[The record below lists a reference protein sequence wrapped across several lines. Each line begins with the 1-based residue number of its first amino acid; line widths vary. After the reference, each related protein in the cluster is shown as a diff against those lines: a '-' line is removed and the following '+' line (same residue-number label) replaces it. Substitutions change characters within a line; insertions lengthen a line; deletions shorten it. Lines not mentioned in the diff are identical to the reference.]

1 MRHPIARVVLIAG
14 CLSLSACA
22 AARPAAPR
30 QQSYEAP
37 PGTGG
42 IMRPPG
48 DPEVAVREQFEDAQR
63 RNSEAAYRLFAER
76 HPGHALARVA
86 ERRAERLRQDGP
98 R

>member
-1 MRHPIARVVLIAG
+1 
-14 CLSLSACA
+14 
-22 AARPAAPR
+22 
-30 QQSYEAP
+30 
-37 PGTGG
+37 
-42 IMRPPG
+42 MRPPG

-76 HPGHALARVA
+76 HHGHALAREA

>member
-1 MRHPIARVVLIAG
+1 MAG
-14 CLSLSACA
+14 
-22 AARPAAPR
+22 
-30 QQSYEAP
+30 AP

-48 DPEVAVREQFEDAQR
+48 DAERAIREQFAEAER

-76 HPGHALARVA
+76 HPGHALAREA
-86 ERRAERLRQDGP
+86 ERRIEHLHQKTP